1 MAKQR
6 ISKKP
11 ANMKQTMKTFL
22 RYMGN
27 HKFALLFVAILV
39 ILSAGANLY
48 GTYLLNPIIENYILP
63 NDYDGLLRAVIFMI
77 CVSWW
82 CYLYCYL

>member
-63 NDYDGLLRAVIFMI
+63 NDYDGLLSYLYDLY
-77 CVSWW
+77 VSWW